1 MIHDQSKGSLLD
13 DADRDR
19 HQTPIS
25 GRSIKESSPLLEN
38 ATCGVEVPQ
47 VIYLPSVDLDRYG
60 SDDRI
65 DGITT
70 FVLLCWGTGLLAF
83 LA

>member
-1 MIHDQSKGSLLD
+1 
-13 DADRDR
+13 
-19 HQTPIS
+19 
-25 GRSIKESSPLLEN
+25 
-38 ATCGVEVPQ
+38 

-65 DGITT
+65 DGITS

-83 LA
+83 LAYVFTMKGEILQNNSWETYQIAAQIVRTLLDTNKLC